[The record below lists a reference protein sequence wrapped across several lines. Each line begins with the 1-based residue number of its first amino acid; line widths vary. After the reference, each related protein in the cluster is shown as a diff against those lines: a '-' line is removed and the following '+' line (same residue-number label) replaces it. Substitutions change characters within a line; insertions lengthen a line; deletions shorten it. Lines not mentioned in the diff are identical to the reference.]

1 MVNKFLTNYSNITF
15 LNKIKDSLKKC
26 KEFYFSVSF
35 IKKAG
40 LILIEDDIVDALNRG
55 VRGRIITSTYQNF
68 TDIESLKTFCGW
80 MKEYKNFTAH
90 LDFNSFGDNGFHS
103 KGYIFVFDDEK
114 EVIVG
119 SSNITRFAL
128 LKNIEWNVSIST
140 NNDTLVFIDSKNEFD
155 FLYTKTY
162 ELDDEIIK
170 KYSYQLMYAI
180 EKWDMDY
187 YEGDNLSIKP
197 NFMQRKAL
205 KELIRNRDL
214 GVKRS
219 LLISAT
225 GSGKTY
231 LAAFDARNYDA
242 KRVLYIVH
250 KESILIDAMN
260 TFKKIFGAKKTYGL
274 YTGNEADLGCDFIFS
289 TNIMMSNHLH
299 LFTPNEFDYI
309 VMDEC
314 HHATSKSYSSIMS
327 YFKPGFYLGLT
338 ATPERMDNK
347 DVFALFDR
355 NVPFVL
361 RLRDAIV
368 NDLVVP
374 FHYYGIRDKLVDY
387 KSKDNSKISREI
399 AKMVNVEFIVNEI
412 EKHRPTG
419 KLKAIAFCTTI
430 AHANLMA
437 EGFIEMGYDA
447 ISLTGK
453 NDLGVR
459 LKAFNDLQDDNKK
472 LEIICTVDIL
482 NEGVDIPQVNM
493 VLFLRPTESQTIFLQ
508 QLGRGL
514 RKYEGKEY
522 VTVLDFIG
530 NNYDRSIQMAMALGT
545 LGQSSIIEKPYL
557 MDLVNTDF
565 KALNLPGVS
574 IDIDSLSK
582 EEIINYIK
590 NENFNTKD
598 FLIKDY
604 QNFKKYL
611 HLDTYPTHMDY
622 INSDCSPN
630 LMRLIKSKINGKKNK
645 CYYNFLRQ
653 INEETMPIFT
663 NKQISFLEEIEELLP
678 LARVDEY
685 LIINDLLNNNLDLNR
700 LAGFNSKVNIT
711 TLNNALYLLKKD
723 NVVTEDNK
731 LNVDK
736 FNTEFNEYLKDTL
749 NYGLTRYEIEF
760 GDYSG
765 LFKLYGNYYKEQ
777 IMRVLCQNNLMY
789 MKGTKFDSDGT
800 TYIFVGLKKDK
811 SKQERTNYK
820 DKFLSSKIFQWES
833 ENNTTWDNSIGIKI
847 RNTKVIHLF
856 IRKMDDEDG
865 ITLPFTYFGTGKF
878 RNGRESFVKVLNKDG
893 STSNV
898 ATLLFDIILDNEVS
912 KEYYFDF
919 EIPGD
924 IL

>member
-1 MVNKFLTNYSNITF
+1 
-15 LNKIKDSLKKC
+15 
-26 KEFYFSVSF
+26 
-35 IKKAG
+35 
-40 LILIEDDIVDALNRG
+40 
-55 VRGRIITSTYQNF
+55 
-68 TDIESLKTFCGW
+68 
-80 MKEYKNFTAH
+80 
-90 LDFNSFGDNGFHS
+90 
-103 KGYIFVFDDEK
+103 
-114 EVIVG
+114 
-119 SSNITRFAL
+119 
-128 LKNIEWNVSIST
+128 
-140 NNDTLVFIDSKNEFD
+140 
-155 FLYTKTY
+155 
-162 ELDDEIIK
+162 
-170 KYSYQLMYAI
+170 
-180 EKWDMDY
+180 
-187 YEGDNLSIKP
+187 
-197 NFMQRKAL
+197 
-205 KELIRNRDL
+205 
-214 GVKRS
+214 
-219 LLISAT
+219 
-225 GSGKTY
+225 
-231 LAAFDARNYDA
+231 
-242 KRVLYIVH
+242 
-250 KESILIDAMN
+250 
-260 TFKKIFGAKKTYGL
+260 
-274 YTGNEADLGCDFIFS
+274 
-289 TNIMMSNHLH
+289 
-299 LFTPNEFDYI
+299 
-309 VMDEC
+309 
-314 HHATSKSYSSIMS
+314 
-327 YFKPGFYLGLT
+327 
-338 ATPERMDNK
+338 
-347 DVFALFDR
+347 
-355 NVPFVL
+355 
-361 RLRDAIV
+361 
-368 NDLVVP
+368 
-374 FHYYGIRDKLVDY
+374 
-387 KSKDNSKISREI
+387 
-399 AKMVNVEFIVNEI
+399 
-412 EKHRPTG
+412 
-419 KLKAIAFCTTI
+419 
-430 AHANLMA
+430 
-437 EGFIEMGYDA
+437 
-447 ISLTGK
+447 
-453 NDLGVR
+453 
-459 LKAFNDLQDDNKK
+459 
-472 LEIICTVDIL
+472 
-482 NEGVDIPQVNM
+482 
-493 VLFLRPTESQTIFLQ
+493 
-508 QLGRGL
+508 
-514 RKYEGKEY
+514 
-522 VTVLDFIG
+522 
-530 NNYDRSIQMAMALGT
+530 MAMALGT

-678 LARVDEY
+678 LVRVDEY

-749 NYGLTRYEIEF
+749 NYGLARYEIEF

-847 RNTKVIHLF
+847 RNTNVIHLF